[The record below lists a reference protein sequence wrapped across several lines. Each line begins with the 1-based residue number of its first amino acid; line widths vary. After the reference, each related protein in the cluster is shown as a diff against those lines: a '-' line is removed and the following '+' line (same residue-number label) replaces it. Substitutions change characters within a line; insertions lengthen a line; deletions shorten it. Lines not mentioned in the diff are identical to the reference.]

1 MRPLRLEIAGFSAF
15 REPIEVDF
23 SDCDYFA
30 FVGPTGAGKSSL
42 IDALTFALY
51 GSIPRLAKGAVLPVI
66 SQGKAEMRVRFD
78 FAVGDRQYTAVR
90 IVRKL
95 TEDRATTKEARLE
108 HGDTVLAGD
117 AEGVTAEVERLLGLG
132 FDEFT
137 RCVVLPQGDFARFM
151 HDKPADRQNLLV
163 RLLDLDIYERMLQR
177 ANLRA
182 VEADARAKSDR
193 QRLEELQSY
202 ATEDS
207 LRAARARI
215 KTLTALQKRIAS
227 EEPALEQLRDAF
239 KSGREIAQAAERAAG
254 LLEKIETPRDIVTLA
269 AQVADAA
276 AAAEKAEE
284 GVAHA
289 EATLKKRDAALAELP
304 TRAPLDAAIAAH
316 KERARIEKALGA
328 AEKEV
333 ARLEKE

>member
-15 REPIEVDF
+15 REPVEVDF
-23 SDCDYFA
+23 ADVDYFA

-78 FAVGDRQYTAVR
+78 FAIGDREYTAVR
-90 IVRKL
+90 VVRKL
-95 TEDRATTKEARLE
+95 AEDRATTKEARLE

-117 AEGVTAEVERLLGLG
+117 ADGVTTEVERLLGLG

-193 QRLEELQSY
+193 QRLEELQSF
-202 ATEDS
+202 ATDDS
-207 LRAARARI
+207 LKAA
-215 KTLTALQKRIAS
+215 
-227 EEPALEQLRDAF
+227 
-239 KSGREIAQAAERAAG
+239 
-254 LLEKIETPRDIVTLA
+254 
-269 AQVADAA
+269 
-276 AAAEKAEE
+276 
-284 GVAHA
+284 
-289 EATLKKRDAALAELP
+289 
-304 TRAPLDAAIAAH
+304 
-316 KERARIEKALGA
+316 
-328 AEKEV
+328 
-333 ARLEKE
+333 